1 MDKAAFLLSVK
12 SIPPAADRR
21 PSCLPAAPAA
31 GPPSARG
38 KEGWREPFS
47 AEISPSRAEQGSPHG
62 AGSRGTAAGAGSSR
76 GSGAGAIPQRAA
88 GAAPHGDTMAGSF
101 PSQSPPMAV
110 ESPHNGRHP
119 LAIPAPP
126 GAAGGGSVRARALR
140 EGGKHCEPVHFPR
153 FYYLRELD
161 RTCKRHNCEVA
172 STGPLSTETAAG
184 GGRAPGGSGGPEQR
198 HLAPLGPKKTAKC
211 LKFIAWHLS
220 KFATSETD

>member
-1 MDKAAFLLSVK
+1 MAGAFSSQGHDGGRLFLTESPKVGAFPSRGPHSERVPSQGHRGGRLLLTE
-12 SIPPAADRR
+12 PPMAGASPHRDSMANASPDRD
-21 PSCLPAAPAA
+21 PAA
-31 GPPSARG
+31 GP
-38 KEGWREPFS
+38 FS
-47 AEISPSRAEQGSPHG
+47 SQGHHG
-62 AGSRGTAAGAGSSR
+62 GLLPLTE
-76 GSGAGAIPQRAA
+76 
-88 GAAPHGDTMAGSF
+88 
-101 PSQSPPMAV
+101 PPMAV
-110 ESPHNGRHP
+110 ESPHTGRHP
-119 LAIPAPP
+119 LATPAPP

>member
-1 MDKAAFLLSVK
+1 MAGAFSSQKAPK
-12 SIPPAADRR
+12 W
-21 PSCLPAAPAA
+21 
-31 GPPSARG
+31 
-38 KEGWREPFS
+38 ET
-47 AEISPSRAEQGSPHG
+47 SPHG
-62 AGSRGTAAGAGSSR
+62 DPTASASPHRDTVAGASS
-76 GSGAGAIPQRAA
+76 SQSPPWRARRLT
-88 GAAPHGDTMAGSF
+88 GTPWRTRPLTGTPRQVPSPHRDTMAGSF

-110 ESPHNGRHP
+110 ESPHTGRHP
-119 LAIPAPP
+119 LATPAPP

-172 STGPLSTETAAG
+172 STGLLSTETAAG